1 MYQFVPNFLGYFSAK
16 YYVNWFTAE
25 KVHKKKK
32 GELFI
37 ETQCIISAAT
47 FGDKPHHK
55 YTPGCTSKSCRCF
68 EIC

>member
-37 ETQCIISAAT
+37 ETQCICKCCDVWGQAPPQIYAWVHEQELSM
-47 FGDKPHHK
+47 F
-55 YTPGCTSKSCRCF
+55 
-68 EIC
+68 